1 VLLLA
6 RALPPRFGQIQAMTA
21 AERVLPEGPPEVLA
35 ARAAY
40 HLPFRALARHTP
52 DPFGDLAAGRH
63 AGLLA
68 ALVEDAGIRPLTP
81 PPTSTSRSPTSA

>member
-1 VLLLA
+1 
-6 RALPPRFGQIQAMTA
+6 MTA
-21 AERVLPEGPPEVLA
+21 AQRLLSDAPAEVLA

-40 HLPFRALARHTP
+40 NLPFRALAVHTP

-68 ALVEDAGIRPLTP
+68 ALADDAGVPLRRRSP